1 MARFSKKHSI
11 GARSISGA
19 LLVSLMAGSAMAA
32 PPSMGAPV
40 ASSGSNSKT
49 VAVLPPTGQG
59 TLPPPFP
66 SGVVGNPATPLS
78 SQKMTVSGDK
88 IDAQVAQT
96 VKDADERLSG
106 VNIGTGPMKVDA
118 LPVVTLRE
126 DIAYEA
132 RMHQLQQKTDE
143 VSSSVGLWKSA
154 YDGKR
159 EQEQSTS
166 QAASEKAA
174 TETKVTQPVKSEED
188 AVEQR
193 EKEAKAA
200 AEKVRLAAEAEA
212 ARQKLIAQE
221 ITSRKKAMGN
231 VPPVISSIFGP
242 TANPTATI
250 LIPYVGVRN
259 VVVGDTI
266 TLIDGSKMKVI
277 EIKDGMLVSH
287 NGGPS
292 QPLSFGSSVPTRQDA
307 IATLNEV
314 FEANSKTEKN
324 APAPSSQG
332 TTFPVAPGSVPNHH

>member
-1 MARFSKKHSI
+1 MARSSKKHSI

-19 LLVSLMAGSAMAA
+19 LLISLMAGSAMAA
-32 PPSMGAPV
+32 PPSMGAPAV
-40 ASSGSNSKT
+40 SSGGNSKT

-59 TLPPPFP
+59 TLSPPFP
-66 SGVVGNPATPLS
+66 SGVEGNPATPLS
-78 SQKMTVSGDK
+78 SQKMTVSGAK

-106 VNIGTGPMKVDA
+106 VNLGSGPMKVDT
-118 LPVVTLRE
+118 LPVITLRE

-159 EQEQSTS
+159 EKEQAQSDAT
-166 QAASEKAA
+166 AEKVA
-174 TETKVTQPVKSEED
+174 TEEKVAAPVKSED
-188 AVEQR
+188 DSVAQR
-193 EKEAKAA
+193 EQEAEAA
-200 AEKVRLAAEAEA
+200 AEKARLASEAEA
-212 ARQKLIAQE
+212 ARQKLISQE
-221 ITSRKKAMGN
+221 ITARKKAMGN

-242 TANPTATI
+242 ISNPTATV

-266 TLIDGSKMKVI
+266 TLIDGSKMKVV
-277 EIKDGMLVSH
+277 EIKNGMLVSH
-287 NGGPS
+287 NGGPVQS
-292 QPLSFGSSVPTRQDA
+292 LSFGSSVPTRQDA

-314 FEANSKTEKN
+314 FEANSPTAKN

-332 TTFPVAPGSVPNHH
+332 TTFPVAPGSTPGRH